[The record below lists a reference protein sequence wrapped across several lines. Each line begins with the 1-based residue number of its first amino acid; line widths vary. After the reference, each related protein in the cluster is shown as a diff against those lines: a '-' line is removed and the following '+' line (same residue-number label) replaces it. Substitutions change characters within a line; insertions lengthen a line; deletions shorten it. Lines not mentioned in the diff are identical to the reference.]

1 MYQVGGENW
10 FFRALVPL
18 EAEEEKGGKRGF
30 TGRHNRCYR
39 ATKPRVLELQIREL
53 AARIVSI

>member
-18 EAEEEKGGKRGF
+18 EAEEEKGGKRGE
-30 TGRHNRCYR
+30 GRGVFYGY
-39 ATKPRVLELQIREL
+39 
-53 AARIVSI
+53 

>member
-18 EAEEEKGGKRGF
+18 EAEEEKGGF
-30 TGRHNRCYR
+30 TGRHNKCYR

>member
-18 EAEEEKGGKRGF
+18 EAEEEKGGKRGE
-30 TGRHNRCYR
+30 GRGVFYGYWAQVIGNFFICV
-39 ATKPRVLELQIREL
+39 TKTVG
-53 AARIVSI
+53 SK